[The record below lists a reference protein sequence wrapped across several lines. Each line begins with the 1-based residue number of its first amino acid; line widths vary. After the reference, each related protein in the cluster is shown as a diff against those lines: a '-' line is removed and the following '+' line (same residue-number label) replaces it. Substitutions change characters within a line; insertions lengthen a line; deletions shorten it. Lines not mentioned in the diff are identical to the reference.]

1 MADTTPRQE
10 ETAPPAIGDRVQRI
24 DPSSRLRR
32 VGTVIELGNRPA
44 RACETQAQKVELRIR
59 VRWDGDP
66 SDKTHPSCR
75 DGQTSWLA
83 VSAEGKRWKRLP
95 PDPARPAAP
104 PEPPR
109 RPIEVGD
116 RIVRLEGF
124 GKQTGRI
131 NNIFEGRKRGRKE
144 LRINVVWDRP
154 PPGSTRETSLALSAE
169 GKRWKRID
177 ARDLRELDARAK
189 NHHFG
194 RLQGDDR

>member
-1 MADTTPRQE
+1 MSRDQNPSAT
-10 ETAPPAIGDRVQRI
+10 PPAVGDRVQRI
-24 DPSSRLRR
+24 DPSSRDHR
-32 VGTVIELGNRPA
+32 VGTVIELGSRPA

-66 SDKTHPSCR
+66 SDKRHPSCR

-95 PDPARPAAP
+95 RDPARLAAAHEPAP
-104 PEPPR
+104 

-116 RIVRLEGF
+116 RVVRLEKQF
-124 GKQTGRI
+124 GRQTGRI

-144 LRINVVWDRP
+144 MRINVVWDRP

-177 ARDLRELDARAK
+177 ARELRELDARQR
-189 NHHFG
+189 HPHVE
-194 RLQGDDR
+194 RLPEGDR